1 MQGEHVSDTPS
12 PLARAVVEVEHHAH
26 ESGWDTPPKL
36 FALVPTDELVAR
48 EPALAE
54 QLGLDPAASAGT
66 LTPVEQ
72 EELPAETP
80 LEETLQR
87 IMWPAEVT
95 GCAAVLER
103 LTLPPEAEAG
113 LPDDPAQAQEY
124 AAHHPDRQEVRI
136 AVGASR
142 DGTQHCVLR
151 VRSHDGALV
160 QGADLVPELARLL
173 HQTLEE

>member
-1 MQGEHVSDTPS
+1 MSETAS
-12 PLARAVVEVEHHAH
+12 PLARAVVEVEAHAD
-26 ESGWDTPPKL
+26 EAGWDAPPRL

-54 QLGLDPAASAGT
+54 QLSLEPASAAGT

-72 EELPAETP
+72 EELSPDTP
-80 LEETLQR
+80 LEQTLQN

-113 LPDDPAQAQEY
+113 LPEDPTAAQEY
-124 AAHHPDRQEVRI
+124 AAAHPDRQEVRM
-136 AVGASR
+136 AVGVSR

-151 VRSHDGALV
+151 VRTHDGALV
-160 QGADLVPELARLL
+160 QGPDLVPELARLL
-173 HQTLEE
+173 HETLEA